1 MQCFISSPSEAMAAT
16 VSKNRTLSFSLDS
29 GSGMGGFA
37 AGLSPCNS
45 IAFSFLAKACSR
57 YKLTGTYLFAELTD

>member
-16 VSKNRTLSFSLDS
+16 VSKKRTLSFSLDS
-29 GSGMGGFA
+29 GSGIGGIA

-45 IAFSFLAKACSR
+45 IASSFLVNACSR
-57 YKLTGTYLFAELTD
+57 YKLSGKCRFAEFTG